1 MCELVLKESGLK
13 AKIESLPWNR
23 AYNEA
28 LTTPDIMIFTMGRN
42 TEREKLFDWAFPIAP
57 RETWFIKLKSNN
69 KIKGSVLNDFKNY
82 KIGTGPK
89 SDATTQELIKMGFDQ
104 TKNLDIYEGENPD
117 PINIQKL
124 FSGRIDIIAGNPI
137 SLAYVTK
144 ELKLDYTQT
153 ENIILISGSGSYWA
167 ALSLG
172 TNPDISKKI
181 KETATKLEKSGEF
194 KKILTKYLK

>member
-1 MCELVLKESGLK
+1 
-13 AKIESLPWNR
+13 
-23 AYNEA
+23 
-28 LTTPDIMIFTMGRN
+28 
-42 TEREKLFDWAFPIAP
+42 
-57 RETWFIKLKSNN
+57 
-69 KIKGSVLNDFKNY
+69 
-82 KIGTGPK
+82 
-89 SDATTQELIKMGFDQ
+89 MGFDEI
-104 TKNLDIYEGENPD
+104 KNLDIYEGENPD

-144 ELKLDYTQT
+144 ELKLDYSQT

-167 ALSLG
+167 ALSLE